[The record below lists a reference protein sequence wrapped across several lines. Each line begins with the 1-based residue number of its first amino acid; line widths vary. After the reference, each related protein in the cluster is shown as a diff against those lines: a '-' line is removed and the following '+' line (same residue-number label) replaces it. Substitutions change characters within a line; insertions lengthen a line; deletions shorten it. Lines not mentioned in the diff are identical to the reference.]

1 MKTLLIVDKL
11 AAALCVMDYPTYDLW
26 CEELEYKTSAE
37 SFALYSQHSEI
48 AKQLAVVFTKQEL
61 KDLFNLA
68 HSENI

>member
-11 AAALCVMDYPTYDLW
+11 AAALCVMDYPTYNTW
-26 CEELEYKTSAE
+26 CKELEYQPCAE
-37 SFALYSQHSEI
+37 SFDLYSQHSEI
-48 AKQLAVVFTKQEL
+48 AKHLTVVFTQQEL